1 MGTLC
6 LKYVNIQDFSILFLN
21 FKYIAVIF
29 QSL

>member
-6 LKYVNIQDFSILFLN
+6 LKYINIQDFIILFLN